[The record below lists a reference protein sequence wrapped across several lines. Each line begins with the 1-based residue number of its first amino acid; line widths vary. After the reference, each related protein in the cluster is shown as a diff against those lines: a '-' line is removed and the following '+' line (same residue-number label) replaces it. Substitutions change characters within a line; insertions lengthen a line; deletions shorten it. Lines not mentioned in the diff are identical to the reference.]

1 MNKSLTGLSIERY
14 IYRLMPNTPFFPDWR
29 PRLAA
34 LGSRTAQT
42 FHQVRSYTLCQLE
55 TCLGPWVPTEL
66 FPKAA
71 DYQNSRDR
79 DYTRWRTFWC
89 MIWQSLNPDAAGRE
103 VVRQLQALFR
113 LDNGPMISEDD
124 GAYCRAKARLPLG
137 EFPKALAGT
146 AKAADRLVPAMP
158 QLQGRPLK
166 ALDGSALTV
175 PDTSKNRQ
183 AYPPLQ
189 CADKPSF
196 PMMRIVVFFSLLSGA
211 ISLVAQGSLG
221 ISELSLFGFLMSQL
235 ARGDILL
242 GDRGFGCYP
251 VIALLHLSLGV
262 DFIGRTTRGIDG
274 RRRLK
279 RLAKND
285 WLVLWKKGAHPS
297 PWLSAL
303 QWVGLPTQMTLRA
316 VKGRC
321 DQKGFRVRQ
330 VTVVTTLLDPQLY
343 PAQEILQAY
352 LRRWRLEMCLDD
364 LKTTLKMDML
374 RGRSPEMV
382 QKELYTRLIAHN
394 LIRCINAQAA
404 AQHGVDLERISF
416 KGSLDA
422 LRHFSQA
429 MARARSKKKRWEL
442 WAELLHILATD
453 LVPERPGRREPRAVK
468 RKKNKYPHLNVP
480 RRKFRDYPKR
490 NVRRK
495 NARLRRLGL
504 K

>member
-1 MNKSLTGLSIERY
+1 
-14 IYRLMPNTPFFPDWR
+14 MPITPFFPSWR
-29 PRLAA
+29 AGLAP
-34 LGSRTAQT
+34 LGSRTAQA
-42 FHQVRSYTLCQLE
+42 FARVRSYTLCQLE
-55 TCLGPWVPTEL
+55 SCLGSWVPTLL
-66 FPKAA
+66 FPKAPEKE
-71 DYQNSRDR
+71 NSRDR

-89 MIWQSLNPDAAGRE
+89 MLWQSLNPDASGRE
-103 VVRQLQALFR
+103 VVRQLQALFG
-113 LDNGPMISEDD
+113 LENGPDISEGD
-124 GAYCRAKARLPLG
+124 GAYCRAKARLPLA
-137 EFPKALAGT
+137 EFPKGLAAT
-146 AKAADRLVPAMP
+146 AKAADRQAPPMSA
-158 QLQGRPLK
+158 LQGRPLK
-166 ALDGSALTV
+166 AVDGSALTLA
-175 PDTSKNRQ
+175 DTPKNRA

-221 ISELSLFGFLMSQL
+221 VSELASFGSLMSQL
-235 ARGDILL
+235 AKGDILL

-251 VIALLHLSLGV
+251 VVALLQGQGV
-262 DFIGRTTRGIDG
+262 DFIGRTTRRIDG

-285 WLVLWKKGAHPS
+285 WLILWKRSGKPS

-303 QWVGLPTQMTLRA
+303 QWAGLPKEMTLRA
-316 VKGRC
+316 LRGPC
-321 DQKGFRVRQ
+321 YQKGFRVRQ
-330 VTVVTTLLDPQLY
+330 ITMVTTLLDPKLY

-364 LKTTLKMDML
+364 LKTTLKMDTL

-382 QKELYTRLIAHN
+382 QKELYARLIAHN
-394 LIRCINAQAA
+394 LIRCIIAQSAA
-404 AQHGVDLERISF
+404 EHGVALERISF

-429 MARARSKKKRWEL
+429 MAGARSQKKRREL
-442 WAELLHILATD
+442 RAQLLKTLAAD
-453 LVPERPGRREPRAVK
+453 LVPHRPDRREPRAVK
-468 RKKNKYPHLNVP
+468 RKKNKYPKLDLP
-480 RRKFRDYPKR
+480 RRKFRDHPKR

-504 K
+504 M